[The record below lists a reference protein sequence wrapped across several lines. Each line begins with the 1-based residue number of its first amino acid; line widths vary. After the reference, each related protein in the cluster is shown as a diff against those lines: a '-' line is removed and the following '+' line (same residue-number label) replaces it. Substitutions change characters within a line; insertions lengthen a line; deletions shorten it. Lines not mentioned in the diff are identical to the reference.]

1 MKKYILL
8 FLLMPFMANAQDI
21 LTAEDAIKIGLE
33 NNYDIQIALNT
44 AEIARNN
51 AGLGKSGFLPTLDA
65 LSNYQLSASDQET
78 NSPNGLGNSTS
89 RNLNGSIALNWT
101 LFDGF
106 QMFANR
112 SRFNELAKLGEYQAR
127 YQIENT
133 VVGILAAYFNLVQ
146 QEQLLDVAKNSRDVS
161 KTRLNKAK
169 VRRDLGG
176 TSATDLLNA
185 QVSFNNDI
193 ALVLNQELQVRIAR
207 KNLNILLGRDPSIP
221 ISVEKQIA
229 IGDVVFDIENLL
241 ELAEKRNSLL
251 RYTLQN
257 KRVAE
262 QNVKLAQSAFYPRL
276 SLNAGYGYTDSE
288 IDRDVSDPGSF
299 FPKTVESQN
308 KEAAI
313 GLSLSF
319 NLFNG
324 YRNKIA
330 LQNARIEEM
339 NQELALTEAKNQ
351 IAGLVQEKHDTFKKQ
366 LELVRLEDQNEVAAQ
381 QNLDLQLDRY
391 NIGAA
396 SSLEFRDAQ
405 VNLIRAQTTLIAARY
420 QARITKLEIE
430 QLIGRLEIE

>member
-8 FLLMPFMANAQDI
+8 FLMISFTANAKDI
-21 LTAEDAIKIGLE
+21 LTAEDAIKIGLKK
-33 NNYDIQIALNT
+33 NYDIQIALNT

-51 AGLGKSGFLPTLDA
+51 VGLGTSGLLPTLDA
-65 LSNYQLSASDQET
+65 LGNYQLSSLDQET

-89 RNLNGSIALNWT
+89 QNLNGSVALNWT

-112 SRFNELAKLGEYQAR
+112 RRFNELAKLGEYQSR

-161 KTRLNKAK
+161 ETRLNKAK

-185 QVSFNNDI
+185 RVSFNNDVSS
-193 ALVLNQELQVRIAR
+193 VLNQELQVSIAR
-207 KNLNILLGRDPSIP
+207 KNLNILLGREPSIP
-221 ISVEKQIA
+221 IAVEKQIT
-229 IGDVVFDIENLL
+229 IGDVVFEIENLL
-241 ELAEKRNSLL
+241 TLAEKRNSFL
-251 RYTLQN
+251 RFSLQN
-257 KRVAE
+257 KLVAD

-276 SLNAGYGYTDSE
+276 SLNASYGYTDSK
-288 IDRDVSDPGSF
+288 IDRNVADPDSF
-299 FPKTVESQN
+299 FPKTLESQN
-308 KEAAI
+308 KDAAI
-313 GLSLSF
+313 GLTLSF

-324 YRNKIA
+324 NRNKIE
-330 LQNARIEEM
+330 LQNAKIEAM
-339 NQELALTEAKNQ
+339 NQELALADAKNQ
-351 IAGLVQEKHDTFKKQ
+351 IAGLVQEKYDTYNKQ
-366 LELVRLEDQNEVAAQ
+366 LELVSLEDQNEIAAQ
-381 QNLDLQLDRY
+381 QNLDLQMERY
-391 NIGAA
+391 KIGTA

-405 VNLIRAQTTLIAARY
+405 VNLIRAKTELIAARY